1 MVNPKERERPVNYI
15 AKYTFVLFVSAVGV
29 TGQLLLRKGLSTY
42 SHIQFEGFITRLF
55 SIVLQP
61 VVILALFCYGFG
73 LIAYLFLL
81 SKLEI
86 TSVYP
91 ITTSLTFGGITMFG
105 YFLLGE
111 TLTWP
116 KFVGIILIVIGITLI
131 DRFG

>member
-1 MVNPKERERPVNYI
+1 MKKERERLVDFI
-15 AKYTFVLFVSAVGV
+15 VKYTFVLFVSAVGV
-29 TGQLLLRKGLSTY
+29 TGQLLLRKGLSKY
-42 SHIQFEGFITRLF
+42 NDIQFEGFITKLI
-55 SIVLQP
+55 SIVFQP

-111 TLTWP
+111 SLTWP
-116 KFVGIILIVIGITLI
+116 KIVGIVLIVTGIILI